1 MKKYAIVLVMALI
14 FAIGQSF
21 AQVFKTSTG
30 EVSFISKTDFESFEA
45 VNNQVTAAYSRK
57 KLQFRVPINAFIFEK
72 KLMQTHF
79 QENYMESSKFPN
91 ASFKG
96 SIISPEDFKISSKE
110 QPVTVKGT
118 LNIHGVDKE
127 SEIVGTIQN
136 TPDGVVLKAN
146 FTIILSDY
154 QIGVPSNLTAKIS
167 QNIDIKV
174 NALLLSK

>member
-1 MKKYAIVLVMALI
+1 M
-14 FAIGQSF
+14 
-21 AQVFKTSTG
+21 
-30 EVSFISKTDFESFEA
+30 
-45 VNNQVTAAYSRK
+45 
-57 KLQFRVPINAFIFEK
+57 
-72 KLMQTHF
+72 
-79 QENYMESSKFPN
+79 
-91 ASFKG
+91 
-96 SIISPEDFKISSKE
+96 
-110 QPVTVKGT
+110 TVKGT

>member
-1 MKKYAIVLVMALI
+1 MKKYSILLVMALI

-45 VNNQVTAAYSRK
+45 VNNQVTAAYSLK

-110 QPVTVKGT
+110 QQVTVKGT
-118 LNIHGVDKE
+118 FNIHGVEKE
-127 SEIVGTIQN
+127 AEVVGSLQN
-136 TPDGVVLKAN
+136 TPDGVKLNAS
-146 FTIILSDY
+146 FIILLSDY

-174 NALLLSK
+174 DALLLPK

>member
-1 MKKYAIVLVMALI
+1 MKKYTIVLVMALI

-30 EVSFISKTDFESFEA
+30 EVSFISKTDFESFEF
-45 VNNQVTAAYSRK
+45 SHK